1 MRKLIVNKTS
11 NSPEVYFDP
20 ENSRFEISGESR
32 PPNVPAFYDEVI
44 GWLNDFSVYLSGSHE
59 IKDPIVFNLDFD
71 YFNSSSAKYI
81 LDLCKQIATLRSQG
95 ENAIIRWHYESDDID
110 MLEVGREMSRMAKIP
125 FDYVRKDFGGIQE

>member
-1 MRKLIVNKTS
+1 MRKLIVNRTS

-20 ENSRFEISGESR
+20 EDSRFEISGESR
-32 PPNVPAFYDEVI
+32 PPNVPAFYDEII
-44 GWLNDFSVYLSGSHE
+44 GWLNDFSFYLSGSHE
-59 IKDPIVFNLDFD
+59 IKGPIEFNLDFN

-81 LDLCKQIATLRSQG
+81 LDFCKLIAILRSKG

-125 FDYVRKDFGGIQE
+125 FEYVQKDLGNGQE